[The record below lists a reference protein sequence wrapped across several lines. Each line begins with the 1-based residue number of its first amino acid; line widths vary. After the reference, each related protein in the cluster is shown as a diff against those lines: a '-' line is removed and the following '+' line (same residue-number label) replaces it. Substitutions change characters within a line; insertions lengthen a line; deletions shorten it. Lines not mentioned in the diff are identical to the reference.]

1 MNIQRYAKEDIAAR
15 LLETALEL
23 FFLEGELFAIVTLAG
38 AAEQILRQLL
48 EARKEGAVLAE
59 LFQSVLAVLRP
70 ATRKEKGTDWL
81 ASHETDAYV
90 HTDVYQ
96 EALFLLGRAV
106 DDYLD
111 LTGKLSERM
120 QLFNERY
127 RLKTEQ

>member
-1 MNIQRYAKEDIAAR
+1 MNIQRYAKEEIAAR
-15 LLETALEL
+15 LIETALEL

-38 AAEQILRQLL
+38 AAEQILGQLL
-48 EARKEGAVLAE
+48 EARKQGAGLADVL
-59 LFQSVLAVLRP
+59 QSVLSVLRP
-70 ATRKEKGTDWL
+70 ASRKQKGSEWL

-96 EALFLLGRAV
+96 EALFLLGRAI

-111 LTGKLSERM
+111 VTGKLTDRM
-120 QLFNERY
+120 LVFNERY